1 MVKRSAA
8 KVLLLLLVLGGYPLG
23 QAEGRHRRW
32 QGCHSEAGRNLGV
45 HGGFPIVGE
54 RRGPASTC
62 ETDNPSYT
70 QAAKA
75 AEVQGVVL
83 LDCVVRKSGRADK
96 CKVVKSLAHG
106 STERA
111 IEEVET
117 NWRFEAGRFQGQP
130 VDVESII
137 EISFND
143 P

>member
-1 MVKRSAA
+1 M
-8 KVLLLLLVLGGYPLG
+8 LLLLLVLGGYPLG
-23 QAEGRHRRW
+23 QQKAVTEDGKGVILKPDGTW
-32 QGCHSEAGRNLGV
+32 EYTEVFQLSEKGV
-45 HGGFPIVGE
+45 ALPRLVKRTI
-54 RRGPASTC
+54 
-62 ETDNPSYT
+62 PSYT